1 MTRTLDDLRGAL
13 QEEADAAAYPDVDA
27 LVAGARRR
35 VAASRRRRLAVL
47 GAATAAVLV
56 VGGLAVTRPAHKAL
70 PQPADRGPFTV
81 SASGAGFP
89 QYQQGMRLL
98 TVMDAPM
105 LARTKGSIVV
115 PTHAGRRLVI
125 RMTCTQ
131 NDNMDNVNEW
141 DVRMFAMFSALGGT
155 GRSSCST
162 SGGFYDSLDLA
173 IATAAKTTVL
183 ADVSFNQE
191 PPLRPDLF
199 KGAKIHVAIYESV
212 RWQEYPLPPRPA
224 DLNTNAQYAWS
235 SEPGTVRVLG
245 PKTAQEANKPV
256 TFTQPFDPKLFLNLQ
271 IRGPGR
277 MRVLIN
283 GKDITEQIG
292 TASLTQDKFMSFWG
306 YDQDGAGFPFDPL
319 MWAALRTGATGPTTK
334 SGTPVTVTIEPQ
346 DFQGPDW
353 RIAVQP
359 DTPSGG

>member
-131 NDNMDNVNEW
+131 NDNMDNVIEW

-173 IATAAKTTVL
+173 IATAAKTTCWRM
-183 ADVSFNQE
+183 SPSTRS
-191 PPLRPDLF
+191 PP
-199 KGAKIHVAIYESV
+199 
-212 RWQEYPLPPRPA
+212 
-224 DLNTNAQYAWS
+224 
-235 SEPGTVRVLG
+235 
-245 PKTAQEANKPV
+245 
-256 TFTQPFDPKLFLNLQ
+256 
-271 IRGPGR
+271 
-277 MRVLIN
+277 
-283 GKDITEQIG
+283 
-292 TASLTQDKFMSFWG
+292 
-306 YDQDGAGFPFDPL
+306 
-319 MWAALRTGATGPTTK
+319 
-334 SGTPVTVTIEPQ
+334 
-346 DFQGPDW
+346 
-353 RIAVQP
+353 
-359 DTPSGG
+359 

>member
-13 QEEADAAAYPDVDA
+13 QDEADAAAYPDVDA

-89 QYQQGMRLL
+89 QYQPGMKRLI
-98 TVMDAPM
+98 VVDAPM
-105 LARTKGSIVV
+105 LARTNGSIVV
-115 PTHAGRRLVI
+115 PTHAGRRLVV

-141 DVRMFAMFSALGGT
+141 DVRMFAMFSALGGS

-199 KGAKIHVAIYESV
+199 KGAKIHVAIYESIP
-212 RWQEYPLPPRPA
+212 WQDYPLPPRPA
-224 DLNTNAQYAWS
+224 DMNTSAQHAWS

-245 PKTAQEANKPV
+245 PTTVQEANKPL
-256 TFTQPFDPKLFLNLQ
+256 TFTQPFDPKLSLNLEV
-271 IRGPGR
+271 RGPGR
-277 MRVLIN
+277 MRVLFD
-283 GKDITEQIG
+283 GVDVSERIG
-292 TASLTQDKFMSFWG
+292 PTLTQDRFISFWG
-306 YDQDGAGFPFDPL
+306 YDGTASIGLPVDIASIGASATIPPPL
-319 MWAALRTGATGPTTK
+319 KP
-334 SGTPVTVTIEPQ
+334 GTPVTVTIEPQ
-346 DFQGPDW
+346 EFQGPDW

-359 DTPSGG
+359 IPPSGG